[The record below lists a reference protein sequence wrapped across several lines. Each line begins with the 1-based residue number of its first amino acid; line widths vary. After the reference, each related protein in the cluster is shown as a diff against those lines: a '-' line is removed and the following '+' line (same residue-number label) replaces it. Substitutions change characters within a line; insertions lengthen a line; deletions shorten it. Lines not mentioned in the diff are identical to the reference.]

1 VVWTFK
7 YAFRALAPAT
17 CTVKVPGEMNH
28 RPKRVGVP
36 PRCVPFG
43 AITAVTCQPLGTINM
58 KILPGDDSLVM
69 VNVTVA
75 ADGGGGEPGGVG
87 GEDGG
92 GWLVVPGLT
101 LDGAPV
107 EPRGGD
113 DAGGDGW
120 AGDVGGRVGLV
131 RGFDGAVVF
140 VLVLGG
146 VVAEPGTTG
155 AETLTDPRWVCAAS
169 GEPAWWLPRLMAAAA
184 TPATT
189 AIAAT
194 PAATPPGDDV
204 AFFAVD
210 WTTRLAASTAPVP
223 VIAPAV
229 A

>member
-1 VVWTFK
+1 MC
-7 YAFRALAPAT
+7 AFRALAPVT

-36 PRCVPFG
+36 PRFVPFG
-43 AITAVTCQPLGTINM
+43 AITAVICQLLGTINM

-69 VNVTVA
+69 VNVTVT
-75 ADGGGGEPGGVG
+75 ADGGGGAGC
-87 GEDGG
+87 
-92 GWLVVPGLT
+92 LVVLGLG

-107 EPRGGD
+107 ELRGGD
-113 DAGGDGW
+113 DAGGDW

-140 VLVLGG
+140 GLVPGD

-155 AETLTDPRWVCAAS
+155 AETLTDPRRFSAAS
-169 GEPAWWLPRLMAAAA
+169 GEPAWWLPRMMAAAV

-189 AIAAT
+189 AVAAT
-194 PAATPPGDDV
+194 PAATPPGDD
-204 AFFAVD
+204 AAFAVD
-210 WTTRLAASTAPVP
+210 WTTRLTASTAPVP

>member
-1 VVWTFK
+1 M
-7 YAFRALAPAT
+7 YAFRALAPVT

-36 PRCVPFG
+36 PRFVPFG
-43 AITAVTCQPLGTINM
+43 PITAVICQLLGTINM
-58 KILPGDDSLVM
+58 KIFPGDDSLVM
-69 VNVTVA
+69 VNVTVT
-75 ADGGGGEPGGVG
+75 ADGGGGA
-87 GEDGG
+87 
-92 GWLVVPGLT
+92 GWLVVLGLG

-113 DAGGDGW
+113 DAGGDDW

-131 RGFDGAVVF
+131 PGFDGAFVF
-140 VLVLGG
+140 GLVPGA

-155 AETLTDPRWVCAAS
+155 TETLTDPRCVSAAS
-169 GEPAWWLPRLMAAAA
+169 GEPAWWLPRMMAAAV

-189 AIAAT
+189 AVAAT
-194 PAATPPGDDV
+194 PAATPPGED
-204 AFFAVD
+204 AALFAVD